1 MADPVAYKYTITSGQ
16 NLIAPYWS
24 SVLVGLQGE
33 NEINFS
39 EPNYGGYLNF
49 RNGYQATDGV
59 NYVLYSDDYSQGVQG
74 EQQSALPV
82 AWTCDANEG
91 AFINLMNAIPA
102 RHRLEPFA
110 TKDDAIS
117 WMVAENKYLLVNK
130 TYPEIAYSNCL
141 LQAAYDPSYS
151 GSYPISGA
159 NIYDIS
165 GCETTYPAVMVSNGT
180 VTSIIPEPYKY
191 FDFPEGVQSYCEI
204 PASLLQR
211 MIAANDLEFSLC
223 IWFNIGSSA
232 AFPKNL
238 FRLTAG
244 SGAPDSDWFRV
255 YVAEGTSIEIRTA
268 FNVNEN
274 SQSTAT
280 VVDNVE
286 LTRWHFLTAT
296 FRIDPSSNNLTYR
309 FYFNSV
315 QTLSNSFGISAPSVL
330 YTSNNGELA
339 HYIGAESNNPPGF
352 FNGFIGGFYI
362 YSGALTQQN
371 IEDIFNKTKNIYS

>member
-1 MADPVAYKYTITSGQ
+1 
-16 NLIAPYWS
+16 
-24 SVLVGLQGE
+24 
-33 NEINFS
+33 
-39 EPNYGGYLNF
+39 
-49 RNGYQATDGV
+49 
-59 NYVLYSDDYSQGVQG
+59 
-74 EQQSALPV
+74 
-82 AWTCDANEG
+82 
-91 AFINLMNAIPA
+91 
-102 RHRLEPFA
+102 
-110 TKDDAIS
+110 
-117 WMVAENKYLLVNK
+117 
-130 TYPEIAYSNCL
+130 
-141 LQAAYDPSYS
+141 
-151 GSYPISGA
+151 
-159 NIYDIS
+159 
-165 GCETTYPAVMVSNGT
+165 
-180 VTSIIPEPYKY
+180 
-191 FDFPEGVQSYCEI
+191 
-204 PASLLQR
+204 

-223 IWFNIGSSA
+223 IWFNIGSSP

-244 SGAPDSDWFRV
+244 AGAPDSDWFRV
-255 YVAEGTSIEIRTA
+255 YVAEGETIEIRTA

-286 LTRWHFLTAT
+286 LTKWHFLTAT
-296 FRIDPSSNNLTYR
+296 FRIDPNSNNLTYR

-362 YSGALTQQN
+362 YSGALTTQN